1 MASEISTD
9 KRMRRLIDYTF
20 FTTFVLA
27 GLLFTACDRTIYE
40 PLQNAD
46 YSFTINENSPV
57 NTEVG
62 DASIVNTNDLALNY
76 IIVEGDS
83 VGAFCIDHSTG
94 IIKVANETLIDYEQT
109 PVFHL
114 TIRVS
119 NGKSTDAVVK
129 ADIELTNLID
139 TPYLEEIFE
148 NINTGSGV
156 VYGVLPDINTMDI
169 FEPRGDTTADR
180 PVVILAP
187 GGNFDPAQID
197 YSHNLL
203 IPLAKKLAHAGYFAA
218 VINYRTGE
226 TNSADKYKKAFYDAL
241 HDLKAAIRYF
251 RKDADTENQYRIDT
265 SKIYI
270 GGWSAGAQI
279 GLYNAYVNTEDELS
293 IEEQNELKSH
303 DGFEGNSGN
312 PGYSSQ
318 VSGIISMAGNIVDLS
333 DIQPGDPIIMCIHG
347 TDDAVISIDSQARFY
362 ETVYGSRP
370 IIARAREINL
380 TNKFIE
386 IENGQHTTP
395 IKPACPTCFD
405 EILKFLWQNQR

>member
-1 MASEISTD
+1 LASEISTD
-9 KRMRRLIDYTF
+9 KRMRRLINYTF
-20 FTTFVLA
+20 FTIFVLA
-27 GLLFTACDRTIYE
+27 GMLFTACDRTVYE
-40 PLQNAD
+40 PLQNAE

-62 DASIVNTNDLALNY
+62 DASITDPNNLITNY
-76 IIVEGDS
+76 IITKGDS
-83 VGAFCIDHSTG
+83 AGAFSIDHSTG

-119 NGKSTDAVVK
+119 NGKATDAVVK
-129 ADIELTNLID
+129 ADIGLINLID

-169 FEPRGDTTADR
+169 FEPRGDTTNER

-226 TNSADKYKKAFYDAL
+226 TNSADKYKAL
-241 HDLKAAIRYF
+241 YGGAIYKHYF
-251 RKDADTENQYRIDT
+251 
-265 SKIYI
+265 
-270 GGWSAGAQI
+270 
-279 GLYNAYVNTEDELS
+279 
-293 IEEQNELKSH
+293 
-303 DGFEGNSGN
+303 
-312 PGYSSQ
+312 
-318 VSGIISMAGNIVDLS
+318 
-333 DIQPGDPIIMCIHG
+333 
-347 TDDAVISIDSQARFY
+347 
-362 ETVYGSRP
+362 
-370 IIARAREINL
+370 
-380 TNKFIE
+380 
-386 IENGQHTTP
+386 
-395 IKPACPTCFD
+395 
-405 EILKFLWQNQR
+405 